1 MAKIDRHDYAALY
14 GPTTG
19 DQVRLGDTAL
29 TAVVEKD
36 HAVYGDECLHGGGKT
51 LRDGIGMA
59 GITSA
64 EGALDFLLC
73 NVVIIDPVIGI
84 VKGDLGIRHGRI
96 VGIGKAGNPA
106 IMDGVDPRLIVSS
119 GTTVRDCEGLI
130 ATPGRDRCSR
140 SLRQRRSGRAC
151 AGERDHHDD
160 RRLARPDHRRDRF
173 RRSLQHRQD
182 AAGRGSLADEFRLSR
197 ARQFASRR
205 RRWSSSSRPAS
216 WV

>member
-1 MAKIDRHDYAALY
+1 MDRVRIPLRAKPRSNGRKNAASKGRSEMAKIDRHDYAALY

-73 NVVIIDPVIGI
+73 NVVVIDPVVGI
-84 VKGDLGIRHGRI
+84 V
-96 VGIGKAGNPA
+96 KAGNPA

-130 ATPGRDRCSR
+130 ATPGAIDVHVHFDS
-140 SLRQRRSGRAC
+140 
-151 AGERDHHDD
+151 AGLVEH
-160 RRLARPDHRRDRF
+160 A
-173 RRSLQHRQD
+173 
-182 AAGRGSLADEFRLSR
+182 
-197 ARQFASRR
+197 
-205 RRWSSSSRPAS
+205 
-216 WV
+216 